1 MRIASRR
8 YPYRPLG
15 RGSPRPTPAR
25 YVGLCGGDGPPP
37 RLSGG
42 YTRPA
47 HVLGYSNAPSPRGGP
62 TRAAGLWCARS
73 ESLGDGRRKVGVI
86 ARVSGADAIYGAG
99 RARPLRGRAEV
110 SLGSRLPPGG
120 RAVGASV
127 GRIKQ
132 RARLS
137 FFVLFCFVEVF
148 LFFEFLEVL
157 SFLSFLSFL
166 SLGGTGRPLGARRH
180 LESMIPCSRRR

>member
-73 ESLGDGRRKVGVI
+73 ESLGTVGGRLVLLRGCREPTPYTAPAAPAPCGDGQKFH
-86 ARVSGADAIYGAG
+86 SG
-99 RARPLRGRAEV
+99 RACPRG
-110 SLGSRLPPGG
+110 GG
-120 RAVGASV
+120 PVGASV
-127 GRIKQ
+127 GRIKCT
-132 RARLS
+132 AELFCFVFCFVFWS
-137 FFVLFCFVEVF
+137 FFVL
-148 LFFEFLEVL
+148 
-157 SFLSFLSFL
+157 
-166 SLGGTGRPLGARRH
+166 
-180 LESMIPCSRRR
+180 